1 MDMKM
6 KQGVNMFIVYEDGLE
21 SKYPAGIILA
31 NKLDGFVL
39 GLIET
44 LTKHF
49 DYEVNPAQF
58 IQGTPDVFDGSHH
71 YQMDVE
77 IDGMF
82 YPIDILACTDN
93 MIVDYRGKGFNS

>member
-1 MDMKM
+1 MKM

-21 SKYPAGIILA
+21 TKYPAGIILA

-49 DYEVNPAQF
+49 DCEVNSSQF
-58 IQGTPDVFDGSHH
+58 VQGTPDVFDGD
-71 YQMDVE
+71 YQYEMHVKV
-77 IDGMF
+77 DGSF
-82 YPIDILACTDN
+82 YPIIILACTDN